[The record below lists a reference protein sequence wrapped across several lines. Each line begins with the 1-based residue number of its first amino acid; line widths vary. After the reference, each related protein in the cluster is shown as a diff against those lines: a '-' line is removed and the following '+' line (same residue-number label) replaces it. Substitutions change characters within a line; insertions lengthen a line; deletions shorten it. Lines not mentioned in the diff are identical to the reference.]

1 MVVYDILNNFKKVTN
16 DWEINKSHYWILI
29 HVKELYMIKHIL
41 ALDEE
46 SIAECIDDRQPSK
59 ISFFDGYTFLVLN
72 ILNYDKETVY
82 SKELNIFLSKN
93 YIITVYKEDLDIFK
107 ELINDIRNS
116 RNCFIL
122 KERPQPCILFYYI
135 LDRIIVRNYDV
146 ISCFETEA
154 DRIEIRILKN
164 PNHEQVDDLIHLRRQ
179 MYKIKKYLNPL
190 RYIGD
195 SLESNDNSIIEI
207 ANLRYF
213 FNLNIKIDKLM
224 LALETL
230 VQDLALVREAFE
242 SEIANKTN
250 ELMKV
255 FTLIATIFLPL
266 NLISSMYGMN
276 VKHIPFMSIDYGYYY
291 VLIIMFIVAIYL
303 LYKFKKKRWL

>member
-1 MVVYDILNNFKKVTN
+1 MKVFDMLNNFKEVTN
-16 DWEINKSHYWILI
+16 CFEIGTSHYWILLSVREI
-29 HVKELYMIKHIL
+29 QQIKNIL
-41 ALDEE
+41 LLDEE

-72 ILNYDKETVY
+72 MLYFNKGTVI
-82 SKELNIFLSKN
+82 SKELNVFLSKD
-93 YIITVYKEDLDIFK
+93 YIVTVYKDELEIID
-107 ELINDIRNS
+107 ELINDIQDS
-116 RNCFIL
+116 KNCFIL
-122 KERPQPCILFYYI
+122 REKAYPCILFYYI

-146 ISCFETEA
+146 ISKMEAQA
-154 DRIEIRILKN
+154 DRIEINILKS
-164 PNHEQVDDLIHLRRQ
+164 PRHEQIDELIHLRRQ
-179 MYKIKKYLNPL
+179 VYKIRKYLNPL

-195 SLESNDNSIIEI
+195 SLVANDNSIIRTESMM
-207 ANLRYF
+207 YF
-213 FNLNIKIDKLM
+213 NSLNKKIDKLM
-224 LALETL
+224 LSLESL

-276 VKHIPFMSIDYGYYY
+276 IKHIPLVDIDYGYYY
-291 VLIIMFIVAIYL
+291 IVGLMILVSLYLIYI
-303 LYKFKKKRWL
+303 FKKKGWL